1 MFDKREDCPACGH
14 LTFSNFLIC
23 TDHSVSGESFALVQ
37 CKHCSHVFTNPKP
50 EQAKL
55 QQYYKSE
62 NYISH
67 TNKALNPVQWIYKLI
82 RYKTVRNKENLIHD
96 IIGHQG
102 SLLDF
107 GCGTGHFLKHC
118 NNSGWSST
126 GIEPDESARLIAE
139 HSGLTVLSSLNE
151 VQNTF
156 DVITAW
162 HVLEHVPEP
171 LETMNAFVRMLKPG
185 GKIVLGLPNH
195 KSFDARNYGSYWAGF
210 DVPRHL
216 SHFNQSSLAA
226 LAQRSKLKIEKILPM
241 KYDAY
246 YVSMLSEKYSG
257 SKLSFIKGFIT
268 GRNSN
273 INAISSGEYSS
284 LIYIL
289 SK

>member
-50 EQAKL
+50 DQSKL
-55 QQYYKSE
+55 PDYYKSDS
-62 NYISH
+62 YISH
-67 TNKALNPVQWIYKLI
+67 TNRALNPVQWIYKLI
-82 RYKTVRNKENLIHD
+82 RYKTIRNKENLIHKLS
-96 IIGHQG
+96 GNKG
-102 SLLDF
+102 SLLDY
-107 GCGTGHFLKHC
+107 GCGTGQFLNHC
-118 NNSGWSST
+118 IKAGWNGT
-126 GIEPDESARLIAE
+126 GIEPDASARSIAKQ
-139 HSGLTVLSSLNE
+139 SDLTVLSSINE
-151 VQNTF
+151 AGNTF
-156 DVITAW
+156 DIITAW

-171 LETMNAFVRMLKPG
+171 FETMNSFIRMLKPG

-195 KSFDARNYGSYWAGF
+195 KSYDAKNYGSYWAGY

-216 SHFNQSSLAA
+216 SHFNQASLAA

-241 KYDAY
+241 PYDAY
-246 YVSMLSEKYSG
+246 YVSMLSEKYYG
-257 SKLSFIKGFIT
+257 SKLNFIRGLIT

-273 INAISSGEYSS
+273 IDAISSGEYSS